1 MTDGFHPCA
10 DYRSPSALGAGG
22 PRRSKA
28 PTYHLYN
35 SREWED
41 DRGQWHQWCHG
52 TYPTRKA
59 AEAAAAQA
67 IADCGNHPD
76 WAAWWIEES

>member
-22 PRRSKA
+22 AARRKA
-28 PTYHLYN
+28 STYLLYN

-41 DRGQWHQWCHG
+41 DRGQWFPFCYG
-52 TYPTRKA
+52 TYRTRKA

-67 IADCGNHPD
+67 MADSGNHPD
-76 WAAWWIEES
+76 WAAWWIVKA